1 LLSPTNHTHDMKLKK
16 TFFYGFSILSLTC
29 LSSAQD
35 APKGPPPE
43 GGKPGG
49 PPPAGQ
55 PGGRPPDGR
64 PQGGPQGGGDPG
76 ARLAEFIK
84 RADADNDGKISKE
97 EFANLGKKESEE
109 RFGKMDGN
117 SDGFVD
123 QDEIG
128 KLAQMMR
135 QGGQGGQGMRR
146 PDGGGP
152 PGEGGGFRRPPGSE
166 GGSPG
171 GSPGGQA
178 QGGRPGGDGGPR
190 GGSMFGDPKEN
201 FKRMDA
207 DGNGSVSE
215 DEYIKASEKMREM
228 MRNRGGMGR
237 PGEGGGP
244 KGPGGAPGGAG
255 GPPGEAQGGFRRPPA
270 EGDAPKSPAPAL
282 TPAPATAPALTP
294 APATAPDK
302 PKE

>member
-1 LLSPTNHTHDMKLKK
+1 MKLKK
-16 TFFYGFSILSLTC
+16 TFLYGFSMLSLTC

-43 GGKPGG
+43 GGPPGG
-49 PPPAGQ
+49 PPPGGQ
-55 PGGRPPDGR
+55 PGGPPRGGR

-84 RADADNDGKISKE
+84 RADADSDGKISKE

-128 KLAQMMR
+128 KMAQQMR
-135 QGGQGGQGMRR
+135 QGQGGQGGQGMRR
-146 PDGGGP
+146 PDGGGGP
-152 PGEGGGFRRPPGSE
+152 PGEGGGFRRPPGGE

-171 GSPGGQA
+171 GAPGSP
-178 QGGRPGGDGGPR
+178 GGPR

-215 DEYIKASEKMREM
+215 DEYIKATEKMREM

-237 PGEGGGP
+237 PG
-244 KGPGGAPGGAG
+244 GAG
-255 GPPGEAQGGFRRPPA
+255 GPPGEGQGGFRRPPS
-270 EGDAPKSPAPAL
+270 EGDAPKAPAP
-282 TPAPATAPALTP
+282 TPAPTP
-294 APATAPDK
+294 APEK
-302 PKE
+302 PKDPA